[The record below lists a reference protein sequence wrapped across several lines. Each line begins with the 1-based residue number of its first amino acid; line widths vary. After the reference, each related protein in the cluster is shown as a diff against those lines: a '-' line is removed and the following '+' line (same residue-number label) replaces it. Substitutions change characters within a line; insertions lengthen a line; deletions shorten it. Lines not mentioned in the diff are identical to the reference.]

1 MKVRSKKMKKMN
13 DTAKKRLI
21 EIKGRTWQYDD
32 LLVEFSSDP
41 HSKEKQIHGLGL
53 CEPEPRALL
62 IQPVEV
68 EELHSREGLFEE
80 VSTIRDAVDM
90 PFAIVFLAVEDWNQQ
105 LSPWQAPAVFGKQDF
120 GAGAKETLDAIET
133 ILPAIIE
140 RCYNLPADAPVV
152 LGGYSLA
159 ALFSLWSAYESQSFA
174 AIAAASPSVW
184 FPGWLDYAKAHEPH
198 AGIIYLSLGD
208 REAKTRNPVM
218 RTVSTCI
225 QEQHDLL
232 QEAGIKTTLAWNP
245 GNHFQQPE
253 LRCAKG
259 FSWCL
264 EQLGKDGLFIYGHTS
279 KG

>member
-1 MKVRSKKMKKMN
+1 MN
-13 DTAKKRLI
+13 ELNRAGVGQHLEIGGGAWQCDELTVDVPLSEEVKRALI
-21 EIKGRTWQYDD
+21 LHE
-32 LLVEFSSDP
+32 S
-41 HSKEKQIHGLGL
+41 
-53 CEPEPRALL
+53 EPRALL
-62 IQPVEV
+62 VQPVEA
-68 EELHSREGLFEE
+68 EELAERTGLLDE
-80 VSTIRDAVDM
+80 VGMIRDAVSM
-90 PFAIVFLAVEDWNQQ
+90 PFAIAFIRVDDWNQE
-105 LSPWQAPAVFGKQDF
+105 LSPWPAPAVFGKQDF
-120 GAGAKETLDAIET
+120 GAGANAMLKTIES
-133 ILPAIIE
+133 ILPE
-140 RCYNLPADAPVV
+140 LKSRCNLPGDAPVV

-208 REAKTRNPVM
+208 REAKTRNPIM

-225 QEQHDLL
+225 EEQHALL
-232 QEAGIKTTLAWNP
+232 QEAGTKTTLEWNP
-245 GNHFQQPE
+245 GNHFQHPE

>member
-1 MKVRSKKMKKMN
+1 MKKMN
-13 DTAKKRLI
+13 DADKKRLI
-21 EIKGRTWQYDD
+21 EIKGRTWRYDD
-32 LLVEFSSDP
+32 LLVEFSFNP
-41 HSKEKQIHGLGL
+41 NSKEKQIHGLGL

-120 GAGAKETLDAIET
+120 GAGAKEMLEAIET

-140 RCYNLPADAPVV
+140 RYYNLPADAPVV

-159 ALFSLWSAYESQSFA
+159 ALFSLWSAYESQSFT

-184 FPGWLDYAKAHEPH
+184 FSGWLDYARAHQPKAN
-198 AGIIYLSLGD
+198 AIYLSLGD
-208 REAKTRNPVM
+208 REAKTRNPIM

-225 QEQHDLL
+225 EEQHALL
-232 QEAGIKTTLAWNP
+232 QEAGTKTTLEWNP
-245 GNHFQQPE
+245 GTHFQHPE

>member
-1 MKVRSKKMKKMN
+1 MKKMN
-13 DTAKKRLI
+13 DADKKRLI
-21 EIKGRTWQYDD
+21 EIKGRTWRYDD
-32 LLVEFSSDP
+32 LLMEFSSDS
-41 HSKEKQIHGLGL
+41 HLKEKQIHGLGL

-68 EELHSREGLFEE
+68 EELRSRKGLFEE

-120 GAGAKETLDAIET
+120 GAGAGETLKSIER
-133 ILPAIIE
+133 ILPALK
-140 RCYNLPADAPVV
+140 RHYNLPENAPVV

-159 ALFSLWSAYESQSFA
+159 ALFSLWSAYESQSFT

-184 FPGWLDYAKAHEPH
+184 FSGWLDYAKAHEPH
-198 AGIIYLSLGD
+198 AGVIYLSLGD
-208 REAKTRNPVM
+208 REDKGRNPVM

-225 QEQHDLL
+225 KEQHALL

-245 GNHFQQPE
+245 GNHFQHPE
-253 LRCAKG
+253 QRCAKA
-259 FSWCL
+259 FAWCL
-264 EQLGKDGLFIYGHTS
+264 KQMLF
-279 KG
+279 